1 MKDLE
6 NESLNESLVK
16 LKDATIKENT
26 VTGNCELCFKFET
39 DSSFGPT
46 LKDYYPK
53 FRNNLF
59 PYITFTVR
67 QLIENILCQSKSNF
81 EGKKEND

>member
-26 VTGNCELCFKFET
+26 FTGNCELCFKFEI
-39 DSSFGPT
+39 DSSFEPQ
-46 LKDYYPK
+46 LKDYQTKYK
-53 FRNNLF
+53 DNLF
-59 PYITFTVR
+59 RYISFTVLR
-67 QLIENILCQSKSNF
+67 IIEGILYESKSKL
-81 EGKKEND
+81 EGKNHE

>member
-26 VTGNCELCFKFET
+26 ATGNCELCFKYEI
-39 DSSFGPT
+39 DNSFGPA
-46 LKDYYPK
+46 LKDYQTKYK
-53 FRNNLF
+53 DNLF
-59 PYITFTVR
+59 RYISLTVLR
-67 QLIENILCQSKSNF
+67 IIEGILYESKSKL
-81 EGKKEND
+81 EGKNHE